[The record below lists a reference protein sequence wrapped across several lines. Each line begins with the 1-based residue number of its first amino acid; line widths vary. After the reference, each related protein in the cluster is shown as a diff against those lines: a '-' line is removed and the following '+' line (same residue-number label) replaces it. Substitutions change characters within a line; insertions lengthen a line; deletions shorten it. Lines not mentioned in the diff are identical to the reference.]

1 MSELRYRYLK
11 ISVDQGV
18 LILTLSP
25 SRLEGDSIAHTLT
38 EEMQAAVALAGAD
51 KVVFNLEHV
60 QYLTSANFRPFLSLR
75 KHLLEKGG
83 DMVICNL
90 SPPVLDIFQIT
101 RLVRTT
107 GSATVVF
114 EHQPDVASAVAF
126 LLRAK
131 ELAAAQEPRTK

>member
-11 ISVDQGV
+11 TNIDQGV

-25 SRLEGDSIAHTLT
+25 SRLEGDGMAQTIV

-75 KHLLEKGG
+75 KHLMEMGG

-90 SPPVLDIFQIT
+90 SPPVLDIFQVT

-107 GSATVVF
+107 GSGAVIF
-114 EHQPDVASAVAF
+114 ETQPDVAAAVAF

-131 ELAAAQEPRTK
+131 EAHTAPGA